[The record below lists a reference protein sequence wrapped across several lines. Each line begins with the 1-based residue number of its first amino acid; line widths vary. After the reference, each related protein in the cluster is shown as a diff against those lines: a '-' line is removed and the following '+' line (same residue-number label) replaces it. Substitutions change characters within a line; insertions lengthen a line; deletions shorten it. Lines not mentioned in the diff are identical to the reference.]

1 VTEPINGRWQRDVDR
16 RLDRL
21 EERKYDVMENRMVNL
36 EAAVREIKD
45 GQKAAGRVSWTLA
58 VAFIAFT
65 LTLAVSI
72 ATGNVG

>member
-1 VTEPINGRWQRDVDR
+1 MSEPVNGRWQRDVDR

-21 EERKYDVMENRMVNL
+21 EEHKYDVMDNRLLNL
-36 EAAVREIKD
+36 ESAVREIKD
-45 GQKAAGRVSWTLA
+45 GQKAAGRVVWTLA